1 MKNLIWK
8 CVNTVRKKAAL
19 LLLTVLATQ
28 SLYALDYPEA
38 GDFAKGS
45 KAWSENCARCH
56 NMRNPTDLKD
66 GLTSL
71 FHMRVRAGLTGQ
83 ETRDIVTFLKGVNTR
98 SRNGSVSNAEVK
110 ASVNESQDKLLGKG
124 IYENNCMACHS
135 ADGRGGLPS
144 VPDFTRKNGRLTK
157 KDSEL
162 LSNIIN
168 GYQSSG
174 SLMAMPPRG
183 GNSQLSD
190 ADLNAALKYIKASF
204 SE

>member
-1 MKNLIWK
+1 MKGLIWK
-8 CVNTVRKKAAL
+8 NVSSVGRKAAL
-19 LLLTVLATQ
+19 LLLVVLAAP

-45 KAWSENCARCH
+45 KTWSENCARCH
-56 NMRNPTDLKD
+56 NMRNPTDLRG

-83 ETRDIVTFLKGVNTR
+83 ETRDIVTFLQGVNTR
-98 SRNGSVSNAEVK
+98 SRKRSINNATVTSSVAEVQETL
-110 ASVNESQDKLLGKG
+110 SGQH
-124 IYENNCMACHS
+124 IYENNCMACHG
-135 ADGRGGLPS
+135 ADGRGALPS
-144 VPDFTRKNGRLTK
+144 VPDFARKNGRLTK

-168 GYQSSG
+168 GYQSAS
-174 SLMAMPPRG
+174 SLMPMPPRG

-190 ADLNAALKYIKASF
+190 ADINVALKYIKASF
-204 SE
+204 SQ